1 MKSVTK
7 SGFEFEIDDEC
18 LDDYELLE
26 DLCEIDN
33 GNNAKIVEV
42 VSKILGK
49 EQKDRL
55 KDHLRDENGRVTATK
70 MGEAIDEIL
79 RATKEGKNS

>member
-42 VSKILGK
+42 VDRILGK

-55 KDHLRDENGRVTATK
+55 KDHLRGKNGRVTATK
-70 MGEAIDEIL
+70 MGEAIEEIMK
-79 RATKEGKNS
+79 ATKAGKNS